1 MLRHRERKE
10 DAEKKS
16 EETKTGV
23 DIDEETVSTTVSH
36 SFSMFQVNF
45 FLIWN
50 IVGKS
55 LFEASGKNTR
65 LTSTDV
71 TQLTFTCSKSTIE
84 TLEKCVKYVPI

>member
-1 MLRHRERKE
+1 MLRQGKKKE
-10 DAEKKS
+10 DAEKKN
-16 EETKTGV
+16 EETKTEV
-23 DIDEETVSTTVSH
+23 DIDEETVLTTASH

-50 IVGKS
+50 IMGKS

-84 TLEKCVKYVPI
+84 TLEKCVKYVQI